1 MNIKKTITTL
11 ILILGIVGLL
21 QAQNPNLVTADF
33 GVTYEASS
41 ANPNPPSRGRALN
54 LGREALQSR
63 WETDKEIE
71 GAWVSLK
78 WEKPQT
84 IRELWLIAKSWGYDM
99 TLEPDAERGN
109 YLIPKKV
116 KITFADGSSTEA
128 ELRNSE
134 YFQLITLPKA
144 VQTNSVK
151 FTVEQVWEGSGVDR
165 TGLCKVKA
173 YAEAHKTDFEI
184 KTSDMYDIQN
194 DHPVQ
199 AAKLEIVNNG
209 STVKN
214 AQLVLTL
221 QGKKFGEVKLNEIPA
236 SSVTTQEI
244 WIPAPFTESNLT
256 YQIKDATNHFR
267 EAKTFVLKPYDK
279 NYFDGGELSIIATN
293 HNDLGWLNT
302 QALTALYRA
311 DTLIAPALNLM
322 KTNPEFKYSMESIE
336 YLKEFLRIHPERKDE
351 LIQRIREKR
360 FSFGSSYIQNLQAHD
375 RNRI

>member
-1 MNIKKTITTL
+1 MIRKKLFAILVL
-11 ILILGIVGLL
+11 IFGVFELL
-21 QAQNPNLVTADF
+21 QAQNTNLVTTEN
-33 GVTYEASS
+33 GVSYEASS

-63 WETDKEIE
+63 WETDKEVE

-84 IRELWLIAKSWGYDM
+84 IRELWLITKSWGYDM
-99 TLEPDAERGN
+99 TLEPAAERGN

-116 KITFADGSSTEA
+116 KISFADGSSTEA
-128 ELRNSE
+128 ELRNAE
-134 YFQLITLPKA
+134 YYQVITFSKA
-144 VQTNSVK
+144 IQTNLLK

-194 DHPVQ
+194 DQPVQ

-214 AQLVLTL
+214 AKLVLTL

-244 WIPAPFTESNLT
+244 WIPAPFTESNLNLPDQRC
-256 YQIKDATNHFR
+256 YQPFPRSKNLC
-267 EAKTFVLKPYDK
+267 AKT
-279 NYFDGGELSIIATN
+279 
-293 HNDLGWLNT
+293 
-302 QALTALYRA
+302 
-311 DTLIAPALNLM
+311 
-322 KTNPEFKYSMESIE
+322 
-336 YLKEFLRIHPERKDE
+336 LR
-351 LIQRIREKR
+351 
-360 FSFGSSYIQNLQAHD
+360 
-375 RNRI
+375 